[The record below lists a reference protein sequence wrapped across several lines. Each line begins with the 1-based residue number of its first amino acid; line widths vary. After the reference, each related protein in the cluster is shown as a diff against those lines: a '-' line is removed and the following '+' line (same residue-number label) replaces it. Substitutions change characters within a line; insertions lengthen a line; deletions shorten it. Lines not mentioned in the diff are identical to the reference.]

1 MPAERENFVRLLYV
15 TLLVQFFVIAILFGA
30 LSNEYISNAYMQA
43 WIGRNVPLL
52 GIILSGDVDSVFIG
66 VAVVFTIFLARRG
79 AQVSRPE
86 STPQPT
92 TQSLAPVG
100 PGLFCWFWFCFLGF
114 PSERITHF
122 FFHLDEKVYPAGYR
136 CFGDISMIKA
146 LIEAQIAGESR
157 LLTIFPQKCPD
168 QLFKQ

>member
-52 GIILSGDVDSVFIG
+52 GIILSGEVDSVFIG

-86 STPQPT
+86 STPQPK

-100 PGLFCWFWFCFLGF
+100 PVSTPSPQDGPF
-114 PSERITHF
+114 PDPTTPSRKRRSTKKKSDDFPFE
-122 FFHLDEKVYPAGYR
+122 LEKK
-136 CFGDISMIKA
+136 DS
-146 LIEAQIAGESR
+146 
-157 LLTIFPQKCPD
+157 
-168 QLFKQ
+168 